1 MTSPIALVTGAGQ
14 GIGRAIALRLA
25 EDGFDIAVNDL
36 AEDERTSET
45 LSLVRA
51 TGQRAIFVPADV
63 SDEVEV
69 NEMVERCIAQLGD
82 LHVAVANAGMARAQL
97 LTDTTVEEWDRLF
110 AVNVRGV
117 FLTFRAAAR
126 HFIYRGGGGKLIG
139 ASSQAGHRGASMLA
153 AYSAT
158 KFAVRG
164 LTQAAAREWASH
176 GITVNSYAPGVVE
189 TPMWNNTD
197 REFAELTGR
206 APGETFREFA
216 GEAPLGRPQTAGDVA
231 GLVSFLASS
240 DSDYMTGQTLL
251 MDGGSVTN

>member
-1 MTSPIALVTGAGQ
+1 MSTRIALVTGAGQ
-14 GIGRAIALRLA
+14 GIGRAIAVRLA
-25 EDGFDIAVNDL
+25 EDGFDVAVNDR
-36 AEDERTSET
+36 AEDERTRET
-45 LSLVRA
+45 LALVQA
-51 TGQRAIFVPADV
+51 TGRRAIFVAADV
-63 SDEVEV
+63 SDEAAVGQ
-69 NEMVERCIAQLGD
+69 MVEDCIAQLGD
-82 LHVAVANAGMARAQL
+82 LHVAVANAGMARAQT
-97 LTDTTVEEWDRLF
+97 LTETTGEDWEQLF
-110 AVNVRGV
+110 AVNARGV
-117 FLTFRAAAR
+117 FLTFREAAK
-126 HFIYRGGGGKLIG
+126 HFISRSGGGKLIG
-139 ASSQAGHRGASMLA
+139 ASSQAGHRGAAMLA

-164 LTQAAAREWASH
+164 LTQAAARELAPH

-216 GEAPLGRPQTAGDVA
+216 SEAPLGRPQTAGDVA
-231 GLVSFLASS
+231 ALVSFLASP